1 MSALGQKPVTR
12 AKSIVAHGYDVVART
27 YLQRFGR
34 SAVRQR
40 MLDEMMAR
48 LPAAARVLDLGCGAG
63 VPLSSALVEH
73 GFSVVGI
80 DGSVKQIEMAR
91 WNVPKAEFVHAD
103 MTAVT
108 FPPHSF
114 DAVAAFYSIT
124 HVPREDHATLFERI
138 AVWLKPGGLFIAS
151 LGAADCPGWLGEWLG
166 AEMFFSHYDAATNE
180 SLVREAGFTIEHA
193 EIIDQ
198 DNEDARF
205 LWVIARRP
213 PL

>member
-1 MSALGQKPVTR
+1 
-12 AKSIVAHGYDVVART
+12 VARGYDVVAKT
-27 YLQRFGR
+27 YLRRFGR

-48 LPAAARVLDLGCGAG
+48 LPAAAHVLDLGCGAG

-80 DGSVKQIEMAR
+80 DGSMRQIEMAR
-91 WNVPKAEFVHAD
+91 RNVPKAEFVHAD

-108 FPPHSF
+108 FAPHSF
-114 DAVAAFYSIT
+114 DAVAACYSIT
-124 HVPREDHATLFERI
+124 HVPREDHSVLLERI
-138 AVWLKPGGLFIAS
+138 AIWLKPGGLFIAS
-151 LGAADCPGWLGEWLG
+151 LGAADCLDWLGEWLG
-166 AEMFFSHYDAATNE
+166 AEMFFSHYDATTNE
-180 SLVREAGFTIEHA
+180 CLIQEAGFTIEHA